1 MAFLISLARRMA
13 VEKDEEIWLM
23 EHPRVKVWVV
33 RKARKM
39 GKGLQRSLMAH
50 KKLMVPEK
58 ELQMLMAYTKLMVPE
73 KELQMENLMDVV
85 MAMKWVQLMVE
96 KRLKVC

>member
-1 MAFLISLARRMA
+1 MALLKSLARRMA

-33 RKARKM
+33 RKAREM
-39 GKGLQRSLMAH
+39 GKGLRRSLMAH

-58 ELQMLMAYTKLMVPE
+58 ELQM
-73 KELQMENLMDVV
+73 ENLMDVL

>member
-1 MAFLISLARRMA
+1 MA

-23 EHPRVKVWVV
+23 EHPRMKVWVV

-73 KELQMENLMDVV
+73 KEHQMENSMDAV
-85 MAMKWVQLMVE
+85 MAMKWVQLKVE